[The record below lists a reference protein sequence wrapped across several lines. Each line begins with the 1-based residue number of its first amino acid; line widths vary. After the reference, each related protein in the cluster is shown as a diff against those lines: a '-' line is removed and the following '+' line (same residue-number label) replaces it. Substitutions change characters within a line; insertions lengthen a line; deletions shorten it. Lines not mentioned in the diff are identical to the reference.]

1 MCDSLWSKQ
10 LFKTTADLEL
20 INPAALSS
28 LFNQMLLPWERT
40 LQFSPERFAL
50 SLVLVFELVF
60 FSFLFSKTA
69 TELFL
74 FHQGTDNSVFSFYDS
89 HLCLLLRM
97 EKTSQ

>member
-60 FSFLFSKTA
+60 FPFYFQRLPQS
-69 TELFL
+69 
-74 FHQGTDNSVFSFYDS
+74 FSFFTRAQII
-89 HLCLLLRM
+89 LCFPFM
-97 EKTSQ
+97 IPTSAFY